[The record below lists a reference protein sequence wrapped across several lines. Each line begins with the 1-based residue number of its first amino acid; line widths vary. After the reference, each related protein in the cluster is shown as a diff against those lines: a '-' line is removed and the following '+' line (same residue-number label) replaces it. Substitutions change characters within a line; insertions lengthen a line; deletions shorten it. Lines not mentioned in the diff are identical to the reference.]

1 MLSYKYQKPFI
12 LFHSRSNFT
21 IYLHHILLPTF
32 SESWVLQSEQR
43 TLAASCNDTGQL
55 LNPRLYTSIL
65 CNFWKKLML
74 KNGRKIQYNICFP
87 FVLSRDGCK
96 VKHTTPALWV
106 IKGWGKWSESCKWV
120 IHLQLFPHRHPPHP
134 TPPPSSFLSLV
145 EESHFLWGAV
155 RTSVCRGRFHWTFTL
170 LFWESHKWT
179 KKQAIFSLFLC
190 FPLSV

>member
-1 MLSYKYQKPFI
+1 MLWWKLSLQTASVSHCERSMLSYKYQKPFI

-120 IHLQLFPHRHPPHP
+120 IHLQLFPHRHPP
-134 TPPPSSFLSLV
+134 TPPFLLPFFGWRISFFMGGSTHFCMQREISLNLY
-145 EESHFLWGAV
+145 SA
-155 RTSVCRGRFHWTFTL
+155 L
-170 LFWESHKWT
+170 LG
-179 KKQAIFSLFLC
+179 I
-190 FPLSV
+190 P